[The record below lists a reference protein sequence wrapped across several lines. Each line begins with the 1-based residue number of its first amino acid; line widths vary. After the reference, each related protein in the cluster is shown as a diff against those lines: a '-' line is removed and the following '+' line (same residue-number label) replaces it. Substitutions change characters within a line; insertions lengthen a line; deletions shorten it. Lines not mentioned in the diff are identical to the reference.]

1 MVHEAA
7 RKPLKLVFSNSRKFQ
22 HGSVRYKKEER
33 MGLLKTKG
41 MQSQRGLGV
50 CLRQFFQL
58 FAGTGSKPTMC
69 KNRNLLPFNSSRFQA
84 HPPWLGSY
92 TNMGAP
98 LLPFVSHYLWRKKM
112 GGHFLLEKP
121 ETLNELAFSMQGS
134 VPFDKRPIRPLV
146 DSHSFSESYKHVYYW
161 PHSVGQ
167 VQATFTTGQ

>member
-1 MVHEAA
+1 
-7 RKPLKLVFSNSRKFQ
+7 
-22 HGSVRYKKEER
+22 
-33 MGLLKTKG
+33 MGVLKTKG
-41 MQSQRGLGV
+41 MQSQRRLGV
-50 CLRQFFQL
+50 CLRQFFQQ

-92 TNMGAP
+92 TNNMGAS

-134 VPFDKRPIRPLV
+134 VPLYKRPIRPLV